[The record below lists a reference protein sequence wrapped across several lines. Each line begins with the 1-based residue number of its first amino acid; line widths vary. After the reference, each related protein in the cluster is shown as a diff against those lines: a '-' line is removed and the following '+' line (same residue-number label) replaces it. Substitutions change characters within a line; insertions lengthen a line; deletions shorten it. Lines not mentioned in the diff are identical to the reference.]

1 MKLLIEGYPYPIG
14 LLQELFPNVDE
25 LDVVDGVASVNY
37 IGYYYFASKGT
48 AVFILPK
55 VVLNQQDKYSTVTSP
70 KR

>member
-37 IGYYYFASKGT
+37 VGYYYFVSKGT

-55 VVLNQQDKYSTVTSP
+55 VVLNQQDKVFNHH
-70 KR
+70 